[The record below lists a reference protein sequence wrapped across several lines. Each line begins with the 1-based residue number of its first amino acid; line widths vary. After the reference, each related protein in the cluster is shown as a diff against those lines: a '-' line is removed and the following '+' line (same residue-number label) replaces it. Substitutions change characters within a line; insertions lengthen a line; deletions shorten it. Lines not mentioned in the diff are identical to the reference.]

1 MPDFSYEQELIH
13 RGYRNVVGIDE
24 TSRGSLIG
32 PVYAGAVVLAPD
44 MIDFFADYVKD
55 SKKMSEKK
63 RNEICDIIT
72 SSSLWSI
79 GEASSQ
85 EIDELNILQAT
96 KLAMYRAVNTLSK
109 ADFLLIDGNMTFE
122 DVFDLPYT
130 SIVKGDDKSLS
141 IAAASIVAKTYQVSQ
156 MKWFDRMYPGYGL
169 AQNKGYGT
177 KKHIEAIE
185 KLGPC
190 EIHRKTFGRVRE
202 YC

>member
-1 MPDFSYEQELIH
+1 MPDYRYEQELIH
-13 RGYRNVVGIDE
+13 RGYSQVAGVDE
-24 TSRGSLIG
+24 CSRGSLIG
-32 PVYAGAVVLAPD
+32 PVYAGAVILAPD
-44 MIDFFADYVKD
+44 MIDFFSDYVKD

-63 RNEICDIIT
+63 RREICDIIK
-72 SSSLWSI
+72 SSCKCAV

-85 EIDELNILQAT
+85 EIDDMNILRAT
-96 KLAMYRAVNTLSK
+96 KLAMYRAINQLPTT
-109 ADFLLIDGNMTFE
+109 DFLLIDGNMSFE

-141 IAAASIVAKTYQVSQ
+141 IAAGSILAKTYQVEQ
-156 MKWFDRMYPGYGL
+156 MKLFDQKYPGYGL

-190 EIHRKTFGRVRE
+190 EIHRKSFNRVRE